1 MKNLTQDSLLSL
13 EDYEQ
18 QREQIKTDVINHKKH
33 RSVMIGEHIILLFED
48 FTTIR
53 YQVQEML
60 RIEKITNKE
69 DIIEE
74 LSAYTPLIPD
84 GNNLKATMLIMYP
97 DVIQRKQMLTKLNG
111 IENEV
116 WICADNLKRVFAI
129 PDEDLERSND
139 KKTSAVHFLRFQFD
153 NEYVK
158 SIKTATKINIGTNH
172 SEYEFSSELSDNIS
186 RSLLDDLD

>member
-13 EDYEQ
+13 EDYEK

>member
-1 MKNLTQDSLLSL
+1 MKKLKQDSLLSL
-13 EDYEQ
+13 EDYEK

-97 DVIQRKQMLTKLNG
+97 DVIQRKKMLTKLNG
-111 IENEV
+111 IEKEV

-129 PDEDLERSND
+129 PDEDLERSNN

-153 NEYVK
+153 NEYIK

-172 SEYEFSSELSDNIS
+172 SEYEFSNELSDNIS